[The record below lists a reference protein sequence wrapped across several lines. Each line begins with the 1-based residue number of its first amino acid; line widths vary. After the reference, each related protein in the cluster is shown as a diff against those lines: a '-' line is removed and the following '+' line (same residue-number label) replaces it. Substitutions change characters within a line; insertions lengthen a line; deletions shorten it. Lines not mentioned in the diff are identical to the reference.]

1 MADAALNIAPART
14 EIAPLRTNG
23 SSLRNGA
30 RASRPLEEKQQQE
43 LKSAVHQELI
53 RRLDLEKLG
62 EAQETRIG
70 QQQLLA

>member
-23 SSLRNGA
+23 SSLRNGS

-43 LKSAVHQELI
+43 LK
-53 RRLDLEKLG
+53 
-62 EAQETRIG
+62 
-70 QQQLLA
+70 